1 MPHHTSLIA
10 LLCVG
15 FVMAFALGMLA
26 QRLKLFAIEGR
37 SGSKAALQELID
49 DQLMLQEAKRLNI
62 EITDKQVEEFRA
74 SWQRYVALKNE
85 YMQARVGDCF

>member
-1 MPHHTSLIA
+1 MVTGGKVFPPRSLIMGA
-10 LLCVG
+10 P
-15 FVMAFALGMLA
+15 
-26 QRLKLFAIEGR
+26 
-37 SGSKAALQELID
+37 
-49 DQLMLQEAKRLNI
+49 AKVVR